1 MLRRIGFRH
10 VLPPVQLLLYCV
22 LILSA
27 YWGRLGQQPC
37 TFMWSSSRDILL
49 AQEGDTVSFPPP
61 CREPK
66 SLLVAGSLNLPAELA
81 GMILAASLAATL
93 HREGDAWSFAI
104 TAPMVVIFWYLVGL
118 WIDRRLGRVAVR
130 RGRFPRIL
138 AKAAYGFSILM
149 VLVSAILIARAFTDY
164 GHRIGTYFVVA
175 GFASWSVFLLIVTS
189 SNLRR
194 SAASSQ
200 VPQAS
205 EGK

>member
-22 LILSA
+22 LSLNA
-27 YWGRLGQQPC
+27 YWARLGQQPC
-37 TFMWSSSRDILL
+37 SVIWSSSQGILL
-49 AQEGDTVSFPPP
+49 AQEGDTVTFSPP
-61 CREPK
+61 CREPT
-66 SLLVAGSLNLPAELA
+66 SLLVAGSLNLPAQLA
-81 GMILAASLAATL
+81 GLILAATL
-93 HREGDAWSFAI
+93 HRESDAWSFAI
-104 TAPMVVIFWYLVGL
+104 TAPMVVILWYLVGL

-175 GFASWSVFLLIVTS
+175 GFASWSVFLLMVTS
-189 SNLRR
+189 ANLRR
-194 SAASSQ
+194 GAVSRQGPQ
-200 VPQAS
+200 VS
-205 EGK
+205 EGE